1 MTDKSINLKNF
12 IYGAGLSIG
21 MRGFAVIAMFLMDLI
36 ISRSLGL
43 DEAGFFFLG
52 VTMVTFLSSIGRMG
66 LEQTL
71 VKNIAIFNN
80 EKSFSKVRSIYKK
93 SMFISLSLCTF
104 LSLSLIFLWDPL
116 VSKIFTTEGFKPV
129 FILMMCC
136 LPFFS
141 LNILQAYVFQGAER
155 IMTSLIFLNI
165 LIPIQVSIYVYLFEI
180 SSAVQSAQA
189 FLLSSL
195 TALIIGVIIWLTS
208 IPRAADKKIISNRII
223 FKTSLPLWGYIILTQ
238 LILWYSQLILGIF
251 GNAGEVAIL
260 AISQRISLLVSVM
273 LLAVNNIVSPKFAKL
288 FADGKIREL
297 KRLTVWSV
305 RLLLAAGLPIIAV
318 IVIFPEKILSL
329 FGREYTQ
336 GALVL
341 IILAFGQLVNIMT
354 GSVAMLLSMTK
365 YERELRNKTIITA
378 FIVLPFGFY
387 LISSFGL
394 IGAAITT
401 SFSIALHN
409 LLLALSVYSKLGINV
424 LKFW

>member
-1 MTDKSINLKNF
+1 MTDKSINLKSF
-12 IYGAGLSIG
+12 IYGSGLSIG

-116 VSKIFTTEGFKPV
+116 ISKIFTTEGFKPV

-165 LIPIQVSIYVYLFEI
+165 LIPIQVSFMYTYLKYQVLF
-180 SSAVQSAQA
+180 SLHR

-195 TALIIGVIIWLTS
+195 
-208 IPRAADKKIISNRII
+208 
-223 FKTSLPLWGYIILTQ
+223 
-238 LILWYSQLILGIF
+238 
-251 GNAGEVAIL
+251 
-260 AISQRISLLVSVM
+260 
-273 LLAVNNIVSPKFAKL
+273 
-288 FADGKIREL
+288 
-297 KRLTVWSV
+297 
-305 RLLLAAGLPIIAV
+305 
-318 IVIFPEKILSL
+318 
-329 FGREYTQ
+329 
-336 GALVL
+336 
-341 IILAFGQLVNIMT
+341 
-354 GSVAMLLSMTK
+354 
-365 YERELRNKTIITA
+365 
-378 FIVLPFGFY
+378 
-387 LISSFGL
+387 
-394 IGAAITT
+394 
-401 SFSIALHN
+401 
-409 LLLALSVYSKLGINV
+409 
-424 LKFW
+424 